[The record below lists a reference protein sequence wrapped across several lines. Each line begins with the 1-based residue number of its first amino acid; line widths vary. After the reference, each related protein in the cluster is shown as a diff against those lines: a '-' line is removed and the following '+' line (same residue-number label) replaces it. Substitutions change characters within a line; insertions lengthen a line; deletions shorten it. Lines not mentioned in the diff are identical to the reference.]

1 MRSTGQPREV
11 ITNCSKTAQR
21 IKKPRRPRRPRHK
34 VRTDTETTE
43 LEIGEADGRR
53 AEIGRFMKQ
62 EHVGLGSLKIKD
74 ESSLPG
80 VDIF

>member
-11 ITNCSKTAQR
+11 ITNCSKTIQG

-34 VRTDTETTE
+34 IRSDTETTE
-43 LEIGEADGRR
+43 LEIGEAVGGG
-53 AEIGRFMKQ
+53 AVIGRFMKQ
-62 EHVGLGSLKIKD
+62 EHVGLGSLKVKE